1 MRKQLVLIIPI
12 LAAMIGIL
20 AIVGLNSAN
29 AQNMS
34 TPETN
39 MTGGNATMGG
49 NMTGGNATMSGNM
62 TGPTNMTSS

>member
-12 LAAMIGIL
+12 LAAMIGMF
-20 AIVGLNSAN
+20 AIVGLNSVN

-34 TPETN
+34 TPESN

-49 NMTGGNATMSGNM
+49 NMTSGNATSGNM
-62 TGPTNMTSS
+62 TGPTNMTSP

>member
-1 MRKQLVLIIPI
+1 MRKQLVLIIPLI
-12 LAAMIGIL
+12 AAMIGMF
-20 AIVGLNSAN
+20 AIVGLNSVN

-49 NMTGGNATMSGNM
+49 NMTSGNATMGGNM
-62 TGPTNMTSS
+62 TAPTNMTSP